1 MIDTI
6 WTQWVNIYGADF
18 ITGVFVVIILCV
30 LAVCV
35 IQFWVQ

>member
-6 WTQWVNIYGADF
+6 WTQWTGLYGADF
-18 ITGVFVVIILCV
+18 ITGIFVVIILGV
-30 LAVCV
+30 LAICL